1 MWVDNI
7 IYPEFW
13 RAESVITFIPK
24 WRIQRIIDLRDR
36 WLKIRWKA
44 YILESL
50 KQLMSWKN
58 IMWEEIPYQIKH
70 NIKLLSETDIKEI
83 LAKINTELQ
92 IISSVE
98 RKRQLML
105 LRNELLITLRN

>member
-7 IYPEFW
+7 IYTEFW
-13 RAESVITFIPK
+13 RPESVITFIPR
-24 WRIQRIIDLRDR
+24 WRIQKIIYLRDR
-36 WLKIRWKA
+36 WLKIRWKE
-44 YILESL
+44 YIIESI

-58 IMWEEIPYQIKH
+58 IIWEEIPYQIKH
-70 NIKLLSETDIKEI
+70 NIKLLSENDIKEI
-83 LAKINTELQ
+83 LAKINDELS
-92 IISSVE
+92 IILSIE